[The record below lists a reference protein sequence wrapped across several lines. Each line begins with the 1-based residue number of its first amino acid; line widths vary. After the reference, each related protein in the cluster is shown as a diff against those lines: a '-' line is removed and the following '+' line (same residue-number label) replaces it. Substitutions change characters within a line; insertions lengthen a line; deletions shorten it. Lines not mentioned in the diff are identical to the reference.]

1 MKKVLLIVSILL
13 GVKGVVNGQEIIATA
28 TNKSV
33 DGYITL
39 GYIKN
44 GWGVFVG
51 SKYNNKNLINSTSG
65 VVSNQLKYGLIRTIK
80 EDKWLVGAGIQP
92 TDEGNKLNAFIGYNP
107 LKSKDMK
114 LWVIGNIVG
123 DTFTPG
129 LGLSYK
135 IK

>member
-44 GWGVFVG
+44 GWGAYVG
-51 SKYNNKNLINSTSG
+51 SRYDNKNLLNTTSG
-65 VVSNQLKYGLIRTIK
+65 TISNQLKYGL
-80 EDKWLVGAGIQP
+80 V
-92 TDEGNKLNAFIGYNP
+92 
-107 LKSKDMK
+107 KDM
-114 LWVIGNIVG
+114 I
-123 DTFTPG
+123 D
-129 LGLSYK
+129 
-135 IK
+135 

>member
-1 MKKVLLIVSILL
+1 MKKLLVIAMLL
-13 GVKGVVNGQEIIATA
+13 GISNVVKAQEIIATA

-44 GWGVFVG
+44 GWGVYIG
-51 SKYNNKNLINSTSG
+51 SRYNDKSLVNTTSG
-65 VVSNQLKYGLIRTIK
+65 VLSNELKYGLIKTIS
-80 EDKWLVGAGIQP
+80 EDKWLVGGGVQP
-92 TDEGNKLNAFIGYNP
+92 TKEGNKFNAFVGYNP

-114 LWVIGNIVG
+114 LWLIGNITG

-135 IK
+135 LK